1 MKKLLLIAAMAAVA
15 LGASAGYNLKK
26 VWECTDISDI
36 VAANCRQG
44 LGMNGKFYINDK
56 STSTI
61 YIYDQTG
68 KIGEMPG
75 SPNCT
80 ITRDE
85 AGNIVFSNVTFPNNW
100 VTEDDPVPTFT
111 VVNLETGVSKVYEIP
126 SECYEEGMGRCD
138 VLGTAR
144 GNLMTEGEL
153 YFTTNATGDFAQVI
167 GKVVISDGEVNTDE
181 SYAPAVSNVNPTT
194 TTPIY
199 AYTDLNGDDAL
210 LYNTRNAV
218 PVKLM
223 PDPDQP
229 DAYVGTGFGLPYRG
243 TTMGM
248 FPFVW
253 DGKELFLYN
262 YKGTGYVDYLD
273 GLAIAEAGADEPLL
287 YVPATVTSPANG
299 NQINWPWA
307 EVDAEGVT
315 IYQYYPGTGG
325 HLTVYRLT
333 KTTDYTV
340 AGTENLFGTNWDP
353 TNTDNDMVM
362 GEDGI
367 YTWTK
372 DAEMTA
378 GTEIE
383 FKVTQDHS
391 WDNSWPSGN
400 IYYKFTEDGTYN
412 IKITFN
418 PENNEVKLFIN
429 GEDPFAE
436 MVYTVVGP
444 GAVFGTSWNTNDT
457 NNDMV
462 MGEDGIYTW
471 TKEGVSL
478 EGDFEYKIV
487 GNHAY
492 EIYQYPLSGN
502 IHVPLTE
509 GEGVYT
515 IVITFDPDAQENPT
529 TCTLTKTGSITPVE
543 HTYTVAGTE
552 NLFGSF
558 WAAADADNDMV
569 KGEDGIYTWTK
580 DNVVFAEAAHI
591 EFKVVQDHAWD
602 YSWPS
607 SNYEY
612 DVEAGTYNFVITFDP
627 VSKAVT
633 CVATPV
639 SAGLRGDVDN
649 SGSVDI
655 SDATTLINFLL
666 NGNSEGM
673 NMDNANCD
681 LQGGIDISDA
691 TTLINFLLNGTWPN

>member
-15 LGASAGYNLKK
+15 LGASAGYTIQK
-26 VWECTDISDI
+26 VWTLN
-36 VAANCRQG
+36 ANDLGLAWAQTRQG
-44 LGMNGKFYINDK
+44 FGMDGKFYINDK
-56 STSTI
+56 NNAEGAVPTI
-61 YIYDQTG
+61 YIVDENG
-68 KIGEMPG
+68 KSEMTLPG
-75 SPNCT
+75 GLNCG

-85 AGNIVFSNVTFPNNW
+85 AGNLIVSNWQFPSNAAGGSIL
-100 VTEDDPVPTFT
+100 VVDPATGEILKTYTIPATCGFQGRSDFIGFAKGDMTQDGMLMLHGGNTGTDPFTAGVVVFT
-111 VVNLETGVSKVYEIP
+111 VT
-126 SECYEEGMGRCD
+126 
-138 VLGTAR
+138 
-144 GNLMTEGEL
+144 
-153 YFTTNATGDFAQVI
+153 
-167 GKVVISDGEVNTDE
+167 DGEVNTDE
-181 SYAPAVSNVNPTT
+181 CYLAPVDGIYGINTTVINYFKDINNEDSWIYCYRSGNDFKLAFDGEDIVKTALSLPNKGASNGV
-194 TTPIY
+194 
-199 AYTDLNGDDAL
+199 
-210 LYNTRNAV
+210 
-218 PVKLM
+218 
-223 PDPDQP
+223 
-229 DAYVGTGFGLPYRG
+229 
-243 TTMGM
+243 
-248 FPFVW
+248 FPFIW
-253 DGKELFLYN
+253 EGKEYYMYPN
-262 YKGTGYVDYLD
+262 KPNYLD
-273 GLAIAEAGADEPLL
+273 GFAIAESGAEAPIIEVEPTISALINNFQ
-287 YVPATVTSPANG
+287 ANWV
-299 NQINWPWA
+299 NA
-307 EVDAEGVT
+307 EVDEDGVT
-315 IYQYYPGTGG
+315 IYHYYPGGQIS
-325 HLTVYRLT
+325 VYRLT

-340 AGTENLFGTNWDP
+340 AGTPNLFGSEWDP

-391 WDNSWPSGN
+391 WDHSWPSGN

-612 DVEAGTYNFVITFDP
+612 DVEAGTYNFVITFNPDTHE
-627 VSKAVT
+627 VT